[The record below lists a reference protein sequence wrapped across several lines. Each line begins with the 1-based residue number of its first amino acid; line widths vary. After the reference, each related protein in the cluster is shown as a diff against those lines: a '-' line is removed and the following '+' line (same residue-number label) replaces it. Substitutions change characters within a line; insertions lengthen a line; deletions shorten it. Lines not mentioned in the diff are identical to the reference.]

1 MDKYAVYVIVVYAVT
16 LVLLGAYLVWLA
28 QRLRA
33 TRNEAGWTEQAK
45 AASTPGIQPSS
56 NQTPRKRG

>member
-1 MDKYAVYVIVVYAVT
+1 MDKYAVYVIVVYVVT

-33 TRNEAGWTEQAK
+33 SRDEAGLTGTVQTTA
-45 AASTPGIQPSS
+45 QPSI
-56 NQTPRKRG
+56 PPGKRG

>member
-1 MDKYAVYVIVVYAVT
+1 MDKYAVYVIVVYVVT

-33 TRNEAGWTEQAK
+33 TRDEADLTTPSNP
-45 AASTPGIQPSS
+45 ASASGTGSS
-56 NQTPRKRG
+56 TATGQRR

>member
-1 MDKYAVYVIVVYAVT
+1 MDKYAVYVIVVYVVT

-33 TRNEAGWTEQAK
+33 TRDEADLTQPVR
-45 AASTPGIQPSS
+45 TPGR
-56 NQTPRKRG
+56 TPGERG

>member
-1 MDKYAVYVIVVYAVT
+1 MDKYAVYVIVVYVVT

-33 TRNEAGWTEQAK
+33 TRDEAGMAEQGGTP
-45 AASTPGIQPSS
+45 ASTPASS
-56 NQTPRKRG
+56 LGKRG